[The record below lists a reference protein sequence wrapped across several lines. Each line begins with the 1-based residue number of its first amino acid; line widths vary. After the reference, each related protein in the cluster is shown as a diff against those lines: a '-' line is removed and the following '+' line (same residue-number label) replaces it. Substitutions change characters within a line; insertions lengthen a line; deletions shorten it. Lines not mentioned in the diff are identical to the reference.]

1 MGEGQVVMGSGMLAL
16 SGWVACVMTIVLQ
29 VAYYNRFFGRIEA
42 DLATAMKS
50 TDKAHMRLDII
61 HAEAQEKI
69 EALREKVHP
78 LSRPCADLVELQ
90 TMISGQ
96 LATLA
101 SDSKNLK
108 TAVEKLQ
115 SQVEKLHDKK

>member
-1 MGEGQVVMGSGMLAL
+1 MPGMRVFGQRLIFAQAVKEQSGSGMLL
-16 SGWVACVMTIVLQ
+16 
-29 VAYYNRFFGRIEA
+29 NRMRN
-42 DLATAMKS
+42 LR
-50 TDKAHMRLDII
+50 MRLDII